1 MATYGKL
8 KEFEPDNQKVSSYL
22 ERVELYFTAND
33 IAAEKKVVIL
43 LSVISAKTYSLLC
56 DLLAPTNPKEKSFDA
71 LVEVLK
77 RHFEP
82 KPLVIAERFT
92 FHRRNQ
98 LLNESI
104 L

>member
-1 MATYGKL
+1 MATYSKL
-8 KEFEPDNQKVSSYL
+8 NEFEPDNQKVSSYL
-22 ERVELYFTAND
+22 ERIELYFTAID

-92 FHRRNQ
+92 FHHRNQ
-98 LLNESI
+98 LPNESI